1 MSQGL
6 MLHVRENVSSEELQR
21 LTERIERE
29 HGFNVDA
36 QISSKP
42 HLHFVSSET
51 SPHVFLQAVRKQGY
65 HACLVDL

>member
-6 MLHVRENVSSEELQR
+6 MLHIRENLSSEKLQG

-29 HGFNVDA
+29 QGLKVDA
-36 QISSKP
+36 QVSSKP

-51 SPHVFLQAVRKQGY
+51 PPHVVLQAVRKQGY
-65 HACLVDL
+65 HACLIDL

>member
-6 MLHVRENVSSEELQR
+6 MLHIREDLSSEELRR
-21 LTERIERE
+21 LTERIARE
-29 HGFNVDA
+29 HGVNVDA

-42 HLHFVSSET
+42 HLHFLSSET
-51 SPHVFLQAVRKQGY
+51 PPHVVLQAVRKQGY